1 MPSPTPLYQIEECP
15 DLYVDACVCDE
26 QRNLVFLSAW
36 GRDTVT
42 QEFLARL
49 TLGREENGIDH
60 FHIIVDGRRL
70 PVFPNQDLLEKRTT
84 RQFRG
89 TLFGSLLNLW
99 LFDRRA
105 SAPDRSNHLAFALL
119 QRDEDSHQRL
129 WPLVMET
136 CPLPLLQHWREP
148 VMEVLTQHQM
158 LTALP
163 GTIGNVCAWRLAL
176 RVDVLEPT
184 LGELIRE
191 SILTTDAQAQA

>member
-49 TLGREENGIDH
+49 TLDREENGIDH

-89 TLFGSLLNLW
+89 TLFGSLLNL
-99 LFDRRA
+99 
-105 SAPDRSNHLAFALL
+105 
-119 QRDEDSHQRL
+119 
-129 WPLVMET
+129 
-136 CPLPLLQHWREP
+136 
-148 VMEVLTQHQM
+148 
-158 LTALP
+158 
-163 GTIGNVCAWRLAL
+163 
-176 RVDVLEPT
+176 
-184 LGELIRE
+184 
-191 SILTTDAQAQA
+191 

>member
-105 SAPDRSNHLAFALL
+105 SAPDRGNHLAFA
-119 QRDEDSHQRL
+119 
-129 WPLVMET
+129 
-136 CPLPLLQHWREP
+136 
-148 VMEVLTQHQM
+148 
-158 LTALP
+158 
-163 GTIGNVCAWRLAL
+163 
-176 RVDVLEPT
+176 
-184 LGELIRE
+184 
-191 SILTTDAQAQA
+191 

>member
-1 MPSPTPLYQIEECP
+1 
-15 DLYVDACVCDE
+15 
-26 QRNLVFLSAW
+26 
-36 GRDTVT
+36 
-42 QEFLARL
+42 
-49 TLGREENGIDH
+49 
-60 FHIIVDGRRL
+60 
-70 PVFPNQDLLEKRTT
+70 
-84 RQFRG
+84 
-89 TLFGSLLNLW
+89 
-99 LFDRRA
+99 
-105 SAPDRSNHLAFALL
+105 
-119 QRDEDSHQRL
+119 DEDPHQRL